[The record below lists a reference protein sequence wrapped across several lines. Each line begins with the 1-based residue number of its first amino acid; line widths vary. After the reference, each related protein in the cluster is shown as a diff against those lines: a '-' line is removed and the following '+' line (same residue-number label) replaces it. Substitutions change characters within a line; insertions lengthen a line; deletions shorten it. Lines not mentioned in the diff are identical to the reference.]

1 MFARVL
7 IVVAVLAFGLSVVA
21 RSSRGGGHEQTYRV
35 QPYDTLWTIATSH
48 YAGDPRE
55 AIWKIERRNHLAGA
69 VINPGERIVLP

>member
-1 MFARVL
+1 MFGRIL

-21 RSSRGGGHEQTYRV
+21 RSSRGGGHEQLYRV
-35 QPYDTLWTIATSH
+35 KPYDTLWSIATSH